1 MKKLS
6 LTLNLNNIDKTKINT
21 RTYTDKNGVEVTVK
35 EYKVDLVITDQA
47 TILKE
52 TDTYTLK
59 KVGFICDPTTK
70 AERDA
75 GKKTNYVGEAMQFVN
90 KETQEKGYSQDYSKP
105 QLEDEIDLDMIPF

>member
-6 LTLNLNNIDKTKINT
+6 LTLNLNNIDKTLIKT
-21 RTYTDKNGVEVTVK
+21 RAYTDKNNQEVTIK
-35 EYKVDLVITDQA
+35 EYKVDLVITDES

-59 KVGFICDPTTK
+59 KVGFICDPLTK

-75 GKKTNYVGEAMQFVN
+75 GKKTNYIGEALQFVN
-90 KETQEKGYSQDYSKP
+90 KEDNNQELKEASY
-105 QLEDEIDLDMIPF
+105 EDIVDPSDLPF